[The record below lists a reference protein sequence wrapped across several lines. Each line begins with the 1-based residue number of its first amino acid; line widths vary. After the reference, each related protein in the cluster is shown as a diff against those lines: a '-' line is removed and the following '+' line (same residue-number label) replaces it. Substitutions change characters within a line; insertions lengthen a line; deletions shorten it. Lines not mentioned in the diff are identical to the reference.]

1 MPDIVGTWQFTCS
14 FSDGAPGKSGMFHCT
29 AAGSRPGPLRADPS
43 NTDYWIT
50 AGGMRFPAKSLYFGG
65 FDMQDEALRD
75 FLRDRYFGSPYSFNI
90 NHANS
95 LVFVPAGQ
103 PSSFSYQGT
112 VYRFKVPNPQGQNV
126 DLIGNGLFPYIYADS
141 APKFDG
147 GSNVDFSRP
156 SIEWWANAEKFVG
169 KMESKN
175 VVWFDHRSMI
185 GFNWADPRSI
195 VIPPALRKP
204 VLRCWVA
211 RIGPFWNVIW
221 NLAAVGGIPHA
232 GRVGRLGELPQVDRS
247 LETSCD
253 HARDS
258 HVAEQLVGGRANAT
272 ID

>member
-1 MPDIVGTWQFTCS
+1 
-14 FSDGAPGKSGMFHCT
+14 
-29 AAGSRPGPLRADPS
+29 
-43 NTDYWIT
+43 
-50 AGGMRFPAKSLYFGG
+50 MRFPAKSLYFGG

-75 FLRDRYFGSPYSFNI
+75 FLLDRYFGSPYSFNI

-95 LVFVPAGQ
+95 LVLCTGRAAFIVFLSGHRLSVQ
-103 PSSFSYQGT
+103 GSQSSRTERRFDRQRSFSLY
-112 VYRFKVPNPQGQNV
+112 
-126 DLIGNGLFPYIYADS
+126 LHIYADS

-156 SIEWWANAEKFVG
+156 SIEWWANAEKFLG

-175 VVWFDHRSMI
+175 VVWFDHWSMI